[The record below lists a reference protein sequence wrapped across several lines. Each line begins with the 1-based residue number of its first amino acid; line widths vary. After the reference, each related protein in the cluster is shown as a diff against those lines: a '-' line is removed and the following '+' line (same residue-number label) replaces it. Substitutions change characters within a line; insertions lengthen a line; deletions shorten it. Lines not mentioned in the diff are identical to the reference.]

1 MKNFKRYLAAF
12 TAAVVTVTSLPAAN
26 MPVQAA
32 NVTADRIASADTT
45 VVLHPEKASPFN
57 DTDND
62 GFGEFQGWG
71 TSLCW
76 WANRLG
82 YSEKLTAD
90 AAKVFFSD
98 EGLDLNIGRYNIG
111 GGDNVGEEVTV
122 EKVVANEKAQFFD
135 LETEGKKPEYS
146 GTEMKVSDMT
156 KLSNAVYT
164 QTDADFGF
172 NKGDKVGS
180 FKYIGWINK
189 LGDSAG
195 KGDNLHYTV
204 DVPEAGKY
212 TVKVIA
218 TLEIGSGDSLSR
230 DIAIRI
236 NEGTEEEIDYVVGTD
251 QLNKNE
257 ICAAA
262 SNQHLYMA
270 TISDISLHAGEN
282 KINVAGQKDWTLD
295 FVKMAVI
302 KSSELGVVPE
312 EPAGSEFRHA
322 PHITRSDSAVPGYAK
337 DVTKIK
343 ITEEKDEEYWTSHF
357 ARADFDCGF
366 AWNYDWTADQNQLNI
381 LKAAKAASGKDFIA
395 EAFSNS
401 PPYFMTYSGCSSG
414 NVDAN
419 KDNLRKDSYKAFAK
433 YMADVIV
440 HWAEEGLVD
449 FQSVDPMNE
458 PYTNYWG
465 AYSYKQEGCHF
476 DQGTSESTIF
486 EELYDEMNALAEK
499 SDNEDVKRVVSSIIY
514 CGTDE
519 TSIDTSISSY
529 NKLSDKAKGIIGR
542 IDTHTYSGSNRA
554 GLSALAE
561 QEGKNL
567 WMSEVDGAYQAGQ
580 NAGNMSAG
588 LGISQAI
595 MKDIKGLRCT
605 AWIMWNAVDTNVDR
619 TNAAD
624 ADEMQDLYTKKNDK
638 GEILYKPN
646 IGYWGIALGN
656 HNDEKI
662 VLTKKYYAMGQ
673 FSRYIRP
680 GFCVIES
687 TGDSLAAYDPHKKEA
702 VIVVNNTKAS
712 DQTCSFDLTNFT
724 GMSDK
729 ITAIRTSGVVVDTN
743 AAFDEA
749 KLIEGENWADVTKI
763 DDIKADANKQTF
775 TATLKANSVTTYII
789 HDVEYSYNKAAF
801 YTPEVEKIK
810 IKADNVSGS
819 AAWNNGTVNTFDK
832 AVDGNTE
839 TFFDGVAD
847 GYVQIDLEDTY
858 KIEGFGYAPR
868 KSFGSRC
875 TGTFYGSN
883 DEENWDKLYTIT
895 TTPSEGVITKAYSND
910 FFQTGSYRYIKYAVS
925 GDDLCNIAEIEVYR
939 TVVDQDYL
947 KGSVN
952 KYELKTSGKEFEKDS
967 QAAYDAALKEAKE
980 LIGKE
985 GVTAQQ
991 IDEAVNKL
999 QKAYEAL
1006 SSFADASEA
1015 EEIFKEIET
1024 NAVDTTVAGA
1034 AEYEAAI
1041 KEAKEIIAKEK
1052 ATQSEVDA
1060 ATAKLKAAKET
1071 YEAGVKAEQ
1080 EVLAK
1085 AEEAM
1090 KAAEEAVASN
1100 DLNKSKAAIEAAKA
1114 AFSALTDAQKAK
1126 LSDEVKAGFAQ
1137 AQSTY
1142 AAAVKAAEAA
1152 KKASEIKPAAVGTMI
1167 AGSYVVT
1174 NANASAP
1181 EVAYKQNPDKNAKK
1195 VAIPA
1200 TVTEKGITY
1209 KVTSIADNAFKGN
1222 KKLSSVTIP
1231 AGVTSIGKNVFAGCV
1246 ALKKITIPA
1255 NVTDIG
1261 AKAFSGDKNLKKI
1274 TIQSAVLKKVGSGA
1288 FKNIH
1293 KKATI
1298 KVPKKKK
1305 KAYQKLLKK
1314 KGQAA
1319 TVKIK

>member
-1 MKNFKRYLAAF
+1 MGYL
-12 TAAVVTVTSLPAAN
+12 
-26 MPVQAA
+26 
-32 NVTADRIASADTT
+32 
-45 VVLHPEKASPFN
+45 
-57 DTDND
+57 
-62 GFGEFQGWG
+62 
-71 TSLCW
+71 
-76 WANRLG
+76 
-82 YSEKLTAD
+82 
-90 AAKVFFSD
+90 
-98 EGLDLNIGRYNIG
+98 
-111 GGDNVGEEVTV
+111 
-122 EKVVANEKAQFFD
+122 
-135 LETEGKKPEYS
+135 
-146 GTEMKVSDMT
+146 
-156 KLSNAVYT
+156 
-164 QTDADFGF
+164 
-172 NKGDKVGS
+172 
-180 FKYIGWINK
+180 
-189 LGDSAG
+189 
-195 KGDNLHYTV
+195 
-204 DVPEAGKY
+204 
-212 TVKVIA
+212 
-218 TLEIGSGDSLSR
+218 
-230 DIAIRI
+230 
-236 NEGTEEEIDYVVGTD
+236 
-251 QLNKNE
+251 
-257 ICAAA
+257 
-262 SNQHLYMA
+262 
-270 TISDISLHAGEN
+270 
-282 KINVAGQKDWTLD
+282 
-295 FVKMAVI
+295 
-302 KSSELGVVPE
+302 
-312 EPAGSEFRHA
+312 
-322 PHITRSDSAVPGYAK
+322 
-337 DVTKIK
+337 
-343 ITEEKDEEYWTSHF
+343 
-357 ARADFDCGF
+357 
-366 AWNYDWTADQNQLNI
+366 
-381 LKAAKAASGKDFIA
+381 
-395 EAFSNS
+395 
-401 PPYFMTYSGCSSG
+401 
-414 NVDAN
+414 
-419 KDNLRKDSYKAFAK
+419 
-433 YMADVIV
+433 
-440 HWAEEGLVD
+440 
-449 FQSVDPMNE
+449 
-458 PYTNYWG
+458 
-465 AYSYKQEGCHF
+465 
-476 DQGTSESTIF
+476 
-486 EELYDEMNALAEK
+486 
-499 SDNEDVKRVVSSIIY
+499 
-514 CGTDE
+514 
-519 TSIDTSISSY
+519 
-529 NKLSDKAKGIIGR
+529 
-542 IDTHTYSGSNRA
+542 
-554 GLSALAE
+554 
-561 QEGKNL
+561 
-567 WMSEVDGAYQAGQ
+567 
-580 NAGNMSAG
+580 
-588 LGISQAI
+588 
-595 MKDIKGLRCT
+595 
-605 AWIMWNAVDTNVDR
+605 
-619 TNAAD
+619 
-624 ADEMQDLYTKKNDK
+624 
-638 GEILYKPN
+638 
-646 IGYWGIALGN
+646 
-656 HNDEKI
+656 
-662 VLTKKYYAMGQ
+662 
-673 FSRYIRP
+673 
-680 GFCVIES
+680 
-687 TGDSLAAYDPHKKEA
+687 
-702 VIVVNNTKAS
+702 
-712 DQTCSFDLTNFT
+712 QTCSFDLTNFT

-1305 KAYQKLLKK
+1305 KAYQKKKKK